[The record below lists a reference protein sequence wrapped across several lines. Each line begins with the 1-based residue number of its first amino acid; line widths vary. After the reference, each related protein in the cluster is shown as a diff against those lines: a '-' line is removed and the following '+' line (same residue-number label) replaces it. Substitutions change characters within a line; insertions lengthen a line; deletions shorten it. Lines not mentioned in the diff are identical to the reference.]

1 MGHEDRERNFEQA
14 LARYLRS
21 QSARELEGAA
31 DGCPDATMLAAF
43 HERMLSSEEMNF
55 TKAHVAACSRCQEI
69 LASLEATDEV
79 EVLDEEIAAK
89 PRASILSTGALYVD
103 YATRQVPVLA
113 TAARPASSMKAPR
126 DISAGRRATWKWMA
140 PAGALAAGLLVWI
153 VARESKPLSVAP
165 ASKIEVAQEQA
176 AARYTEDQL
185 ATTPMKEHP
194 EIAKPL
200 DDAQKSEARKP
211 GFDGRRA
218 PGESRDAR
226 GGAAGGIVG
235 GAKPDAYTSALQQRE
250 AQNDALKEL
259 AQRRANANMASNLE
273 KQNNEPFPAAA
284 PPAPAKPPEP
294 GDKKAQSSPA
304 TAAASSGDRS
314 VADASSAGGNLRESG
329 KDINSLN
336 KQKSDAGAGTATVSR
351 AKAGAPSSAAA
362 GKTAANKNADALPV
376 QGRNTAEGTEKKE
389 ADQGVTVTTMA
400 QAEVSSK
407 DGRAVALQNGN
418 VGEPTILTPGG
429 TVLWRLQPRGKIER
443 SVDSGITWSRQSS
456 GVTTELLAGSAPSDA
471 VCWIVG
477 SAGTILR
484 TTDGGGH
491 WSRVVSPIAGN
502 VGGIRAVDA
511 MHATIFGA
519 GGESKS
525 GGFATSDGGVT
536 WTPVA
541 E

>member
-1 MGHEDRERNFEQA
+1 
-14 LARYLRS
+14 
-21 QSARELEGAA
+21 
-31 DGCPDATMLAAF
+31 
-43 HERMLSSEEMNF
+43 
-55 TKAHVAACSRCQEI
+55 
-69 LASLEATDEV
+69 
-79 EVLDEEIAAK
+79 
-89 PRASILSTGALYVD
+89 
-103 YATRQVPVLA
+103 
-113 TAARPASSMKAPR
+113 
-126 DISAGRRATWKWMA
+126 
-140 PAGALAAGLLVWI
+140 
-153 VARESKPLSVAP
+153 
-165 ASKIEVAQEQA
+165 
-176 AARYTEDQL
+176 
-185 ATTPMKEHP
+185 
-194 EIAKPL
+194 
-200 DDAQKSEARKP
+200 
-211 GFDGRRA
+211 
-218 PGESRDAR
+218 
-226 GGAAGGIVG
+226 
-235 GAKPDAYTSALQQRE
+235 
-250 AQNDALKEL
+250 
-259 AQRRANANMASNLE
+259 
-273 KQNNEPFPAAA
+273 
-284 PPAPAKPPEP
+284 
-294 GDKKAQSSPA
+294 
-304 TAAASSGDRS
+304 
-314 VADASSAGGNLRESG
+314 LRESG

-336 KQKSDAGAGTATVSR
+336 KQKLDAGAATATVSR

-362 GKTAANKNADALPV
+362 GKTAAKKNADALPV

-456 GVTTELLAGSAPSDA
+456 GVTTELLVGSAPSDA